1 MGSDGEFVIDGDLKS
16 IEYVDRLPILKEPIL
31 TMAGDH
37 DERDPSLARTMHE
50 KIAGSKFVILPNSGH
65 MAFENQQ
72 KLCIE
77 TVRDFVNGESKR
89 VHKEARGSEETR
101 GLCRPCAMMT
111 SARCMHVPVRE
122 LLHRARARPRARAR
136 WRPPAYILDL
146 RPLPGEFHALLR
158 AGSFGRR

>member
-72 KLCIE
+72 KLWIE

-101 GLCRPCAMMT
+101 AVSRLIHP
-111 SARCMHVPVRE
+111 
-122 LLHRARARPRARAR
+122 
-136 WRPPAYILDL
+136 YI
-146 RPLPGEFHALLR
+146 
-158 AGSFGRR
+158 S